1 MQSGYQ
7 NFRAALYIRALEIAP
22 LGDDI
27 GVVTDRISQ
36 MLKHVRFGKVYLEIH
51 RDMVVPERS
60 TLLALKTWFR
70 DRGIETA
77 AGITVTIDELSDFK
91 TFCYSDDFYRDKL
104 KGLVQMA
111 AELFDEIIF
120 DDFFFTNC
128 KCKKCI
134 AAKGDRSWSNFRLEL
149 MYTASRELVLEPA
162 KAVNPNVE
170 VVIKYPNWYEHFQGL
185 GFDLQRQPALYD
197 GLYAGNE
204 TRDAYHGAQHLQPY
218 ESYLVYRY
226 YNNIKPGAV
235 RGGWV
240 DPFGTVTLDR
250 YAEQLWLTLLAKAPE
265 VTLFDYH
272 SLQKPI
278 TNGQRGNWQDQIC
291 SFSFD
296 GATAAVRTVDGNFSA
311 EANHAVAAGR
321 AFAIVDEF
329 LDLLGEPLGIKMYN
343 PYNSRGEDFLVN
355 YLGMLGLPMD
365 LVPVFPEDEGIVVLA
380 ESAAY
385 DPDLI
390 AKIKKLLLAGGRVV
404 ITSGLLR
411 VLQDR
416 GIDDIVELRLTDR
429 KMLAHEFQMGWDDT
443 VYLAEEPFIVPVIEY
458 FTNDSWEVISCNCGA
473 AGTPL
478 LHSAEYADGRIFVM
492 TIPDNPADLYKLPT
506 EVLGKISEVIA
517 CDMPVWLEAPA
528 EISLF
533 IYDNNTVVIHSY
545 RDEPADI
552 QLVFEN
558 VFSDLEDLNPQ
569 KLRTSDFFTW
579 LEPKRESV
587 RSGDL
592 IKKPQINLLG
602 EPTGRNTAAMTIMP
616 HSFRVIRLKNSI
628 NASR

>member
-22 LGDDI
+22 LRDDI
-27 GVVTDRISQ
+27 GPMTDRISQ
-36 MLKHVRFGKVYLEIH
+36 MLKYVSFGKVYLEIH
-51 RDMVVPERS
+51 RDMVIPERK
-60 TLLALKTWFR
+60 TLLALKAWLR
-70 DRGIETA
+70 ERGIESA

-91 TFCYSDDFYRDKL
+91 TYCYSDDFYRNKL
-104 KGLVQMA
+104 RNLVEMG
-111 AELFDEIIF
+111 AELFDEILF
-120 DDFFFTNC
+120 DDFFFNNC

-134 AAKGDRSWSNFRLEL
+134 AAKGDRSWSDFRLDL
-149 MYTASRELVLEPA
+149 MYAASVELVIKPA

-265 VTLFDYH
+265 ATLFDYH

-278 TNGQRGNWQDQIC
+278 TTKQRGHWQNQMC

-296 GATAAVRTVDGNFSA
+296 GATAAVRTADGSFSA

-321 AFAIVDEF
+321 AFAIMDEF
-329 LDLLGEPLGIKMYN
+329 LDLLGEPLGIKMYK

-355 YLGMLGLPMD
+355 YLGMIGLPMD
-365 LVPVFPEDEGIVVLA
+365 LVPVFPEDAGIVVLA

-385 DPDLI
+385 DQDLI
-390 AKIKKLLLAGGRVV
+390 VKIKKLLLAGGRVV
-404 ITSGLLR
+404 ITSGLLG
-411 VLQDR
+411 VLQNR

-429 KMLAHEFQMGWDDT
+429 KILAHDFQMGWDNT
-443 VYLAEEPFIVPVIEY
+443 VYSSEEPFIVPVIEY

-473 AGTPL
+473 AGAPL
-478 LHSAEYADGRIFVM
+478 LHSAEYADGKIFVM
-492 TIPDNPADLYKLPT
+492 TIPDNPADLYKLPA
-506 EVLGKISEVIA
+506 EVLGKIADTIA

-528 EISLF
+528 QISLF
-533 IYDNNTVVIHSY
+533 VYDNSTVVIHSF

-552 QLVFEN
+552 KLVFDDS
-558 VFSDLEDLNPQ
+558 FSELEDLNPEKTQ
-569 KLRTSDFFTW
+569 KSDFFTW
-579 LEPKRESV
+579 LEPKREIE
-587 RSGDL
+587 RSGVL
-592 IKKPQINLLG
+592 IIKPQTNVLG
-602 EPTGRNTAAMTIMP
+602 EPTDRKAAAITVMP
-616 HSFRVIRLKNSI
+616 HSFKILRLKH
-628 NASR
+628 